1 MQALKVKIA
10 VFALKQAVKFL
21 KGRQDLIPDEVDD
34 LLIRAFAKSLG
45 V

>member
-21 KGRQDLIPDEVDD
+21 KGRPDLIPGEVDD
-34 LLIRAFAKSLG
+34 LLIQVLAKSLG